1 MAKTYRRYDPRLK
14 NLVANAQGIARFE
27 HLGIPKST
35 LKEWV
40 KAGAKDYFTLPELD
54 VSQEDLLQEN
64 MELKSKLQTL
74 TAQETLLMKTIR
86 IFGFQIQYKR
96 LPSAAAKTEILD
108 ALAEAVRVI
117 PLLSCLKVIGLSLQ
131 RYRHWLKRQVRC
143 HLEDQP
149 SCPRITP
156 TRLSA
161 LEVLSIKRLKG
172 SRELT
177 HLSTLSLS
185 WLAKKTGEVFASPS
199 TWSRVIRDLG
209 LKKNRVRI
217 YPPKPKLGIRA
228 LRPGEIWHLDVTIL
242 RLQDGTRAFVQ
253 AVIDNYSRYVLAW
266 NVSPEYG
273 GQKTQSLLTIALQ
286 KSMDLGISLIPN
298 VWVDSG
304 TENLNQHVDQLVTE
318 NLIRRTVAQIDI
330 EFSNSMIEMLFHRLK
345 HRYLFTFPLSSFETL
360 VKGVDFFLTESN
372 DKIPHA
378 ALRGATPLEM
388 ITGRWGE
395 DQLNLLKEKI
405 IEAKKLRCA
414 TNKAQRCGPCLA

>member
-117 PLLSCLKVIGLSLQ
+117 PMLSCLKVIGLSLQ

-156 TRLSA
+156 TRLSV
-161 LEVLSIKRLKG
+161 LEVLSIKRLYE
-172 SRELT
+172 SRELA

-209 LKKNRVRI
+209 LKKSRVRI

-253 AVIDNYSRYVLAW
+253 AIIDNYSRYVLAW

-273 GQKTQSLLTIALQ
+273 GLKTQSLLTMALQ
-286 KSMDLGISLIPN
+286 KSKDLGLSLIPN

-345 HRYLFTFPLSSFETL
+345 HRYLFTIPLTNIVVLS
-360 VKGVDFFLTESN
+360 KAADFFLTESN

-405 IEAKKLRCA
+405 IEAKKQRCE
-414 TNKAQRCGPCLA
+414 TNKAQRCGPCPA